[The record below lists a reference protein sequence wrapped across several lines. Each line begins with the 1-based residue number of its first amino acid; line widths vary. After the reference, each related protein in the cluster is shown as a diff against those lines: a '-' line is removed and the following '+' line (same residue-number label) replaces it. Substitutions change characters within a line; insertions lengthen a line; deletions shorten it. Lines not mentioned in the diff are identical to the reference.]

1 MKTFNESWYRVADQN
16 LALRA
21 SVEVRRQMFR
31 GERWH
36 VLHDPFSNQFFRLRP
51 AAHEFVARLRP
62 DRTVQEV
69 WEETMRANPDD
80 APGQEEVIRLLS
92 QLYHANLLRSG
103 VAGDT
108 EKLFERYKKRRER
121 EIKSKFASI
130 MFFRMPLFDPDD
142 FLRRTLGFAKLLIG
156 PVGIAL
162 WLVVVGIGIKLAVDN
177 WDGLQTQTDGVLA
190 PSNLPLLYLSMVL
203 IKTIHEFGHGYAC
216 RRFGGEVH
224 TMGVMFLIF
233 TPIPYVDATASW
245 AFRSRWKRMFVAGAG
260 MIVELFVAAIA
271 MMIWARTGSGAVHSL
286 AYNVVF
292 IASVSTL
299 LFNLN
304 PLLRFD
310 GYYIL
315 SDLLDM
321 PNLHGRSAKFAK
333 HLLERFGFGCR
344 HSKSPVRSKKEAGI
358 LGTFFVASNIYK
370 VVLFA
375 GILLF
380 VADRFLILGIIMV
393 VMCAISWVIRP
404 IIKAINYL
412 ATSPQLSRTRPR
424 AVAVTVGFLGCL
436 IALLWYVPFPHHFK
450 VPGVVQAQDY
460 RQVFVEGSGKLT
472 EVVAP
477 SGSDVKA
484 GDPLLRMT
492 NRELEL
498 TIRTAEAQL
507 EQALVEKQQ
516 AWNDPGVA
524 REPIERRVAVIRQSL
539 AHLREQEAALT
550 LRAPAD
556 GTWISPAVKDFV
568 GLWLQRGVP
577 MGHIVQEEYR
587 FAAVVPQQR
596 AADLF
601 SEQGIE
607 GAELRINGQAEEIV
621 SVEGQLVIPAQ
632 QEILPSPA
640 LGWFMGGE
648 VATSMEDQTG
658 RRAAEP
664 FFEVRADIVPN
675 QEVRLAHGVS
685 GRMRFKL
692 ESEPLLPRW
701 LRMLRQMIQERY
713 RI

>member
-1 MKTFNESWYRVADQN
+1 VKTFNESWYRVADQR

-36 VLHDPFSNQFFRLRP
+36 VLHDPFANQFFRLRP

-92 QLYHANLLRSG
+92 QLYHANLLRSN

-108 EKLFERYKKRRER
+108 EKLFERYKKRRSR
-121 EIKSKFASI
+121 EIRSKFASI
-130 MFFRMPLFDPDD
+130 MFFRVPLFDPDD
-142 FLRRTLGFAKLLIG
+142 FLRRTLGVAKLLIG
-156 PVGIAL
+156 PAGILL
-162 WLVVVGIGIKLAVDN
+162 WLAVVAAGIKLAIDN
-177 WDGLQTQTDGVLA
+177 FDGLQTQTDGVLA
-190 PSNLPLLYLSMVL
+190 PSNLPLLYLAMIF

-245 AFRSRWKRMFVAGAG
+245 AFRSRWQRMFVAGAG

-271 MMIWARTGSGAVHSL
+271 MMIWARTGSGVIHSL

-333 HLLERFGFGCR
+333 HLLERWGFGCR
-344 HSKSPVRSKKEAGI
+344 HSKSPVRSRKEAGI
-358 LGTFFVASNIYK
+358 LGVFFVASNIYK

-380 VADRFLILGIIMV
+380 VADRFLILGVIMV

-404 IIKAINYL
+404 VIKAINYL
-412 ATSPQLSRTRPR
+412 ATSPQLARTRPR
-424 AVAVTVGFLGCL
+424 AVAVSVSAIAG
-436 IALLWYVPFPHHFK
+436 IVALLWFIPFPYHFRA
-450 VPGVVQAQDY
+450 PGVVQAQDY
-460 RQVFVEGSGKLT
+460 RQVFAEGSGLLA
-472 EVVAP
+472 EVVRP
-477 SGSDVKA
+477 SGSRVSE
-484 GDPLLRMT
+484 GDPLLRME

-498 TIRTAEAQL
+498 TIKTAESQL
-507 EQALVEKQQ
+507 AQALVEKQQ

-524 REPIERRVAVIRQSL
+524 REPIERRVDVIRQSL
-539 AHLREQEAALT
+539 EHLQQQKDALV
-550 LRAPAD
+550 LRAPTN
-556 GTWISPAVKDFV
+556 GVWISPAVDDFV
-568 GLWLQRGVP
+568 GLWMQRGVP
-577 MGHIVQEEYR
+577 LGHIVQDEFR

-596 AADLF
+596 AAELF
-601 SEQGIE
+601 SEGIK
-607 GAELRINGQAEEIV
+607 GAEVRINGQAERIV
-621 SVEGQLVIPAQ
+621 AVEGRLVIPAQ
-632 QEILPSPA
+632 QEILPSAA

-648 VATSMEDQTG
+648 VATSMEDQSG

-675 QEVRLAHGVS
+675 ENVTLAHGVS
-685 GRMRFKL
+685 GKMRFTL
-692 ESEPLLPRW
+692 QPEPLLPRW
-701 LRMLRQMIQERY
+701 LRMLRQLIQERY